1 MKQIATGLAVL
12 VLLVAGTALVPAV
25 SPQDDED
32 SNRVGVTQFHLSTER
47 SIYIRNGINIRGP
60 FSADL

>member
-1 MKQIATGLAVL
+1 MRRYNIEYTEIADRHL
-12 VLLVAGTALVPAV
+12 
-25 SPQDDED
+25 
-32 SNRVGVTQFHLSTER
+32 NIIGVTQFHLSTER